1 MLEFKG
7 LLRFCSD
14 AFILQLALNFALHTF
29 GIDFSLY
36 GYFGLDR
43 GTKFQLM
50 PILQQKLIDLIVF
63 RL

>member
-1 MLEFKG
+1 M
-7 LLRFCSD
+7 LRFCSD